1 MEITK
6 REALT
11 SVGIAALLLAVG
23 IAISGCIADA
33 QADQNE
39 KYDKAVQISDSEIFQ
54 YGMRTDVG
62 NAFVY
67 GDLQAV
73 DTVTFP
79 EIGGEYMSV
88 EKVKEK
94 HTKHTRQVKHTR
106 TVHGRTETY
115 YTTETYWTW
124 DTVSTEKAVCKEVRF
139 CGAVFP
145 KEKIKIPGLEYI
157 TTIKGSSKIRY
168 KYYGTGTSFVGTVF
182 TELRNGTISDN
193 SAFYAEKTIEE
204 AKGSLEGWDW
214 RWLFWI
220 FWPFVMGAAIYRF
233 CYLKNQWL
241 E

>member
-6 REALT
+6 REVLV
-11 SVGIAALLLAVG
+11 SVVIGALLLAVG
-23 IAISGCIADA
+23 ISISGCIADA

-39 KYDKAVQISDSEIFQ
+39 KYNKAVQITDPEIFQ
-54 YGMRTDVG
+54 YGMRTDIG

-67 GDLQAV
+67 GDLEAV

-79 EIGGEYMSV
+79 EIGGEYMAV
-88 EKVKEK
+88 KKVKEK

-106 TVHGRTETY
+106 TVKGKTETY

-124 DTVSTEKAVCKEVRF
+124 DTVSTENAVCKEVRF
-139 CGAVFP
+139 CEVVFL
-145 KEKIKIPGLEYI
+145 EGKIEIPGLEYI
-157 TTIKGSSKIRY
+157 DTIKESSKIRY
-168 KYYGTGTSFVGTVF
+168 KYYGTGPSFTGTVF
-182 TELRNGTISDN
+182 TELRNGTISDS
-193 SAFYAEKTIEE
+193 SAFYAGKTIEE

-220 FWPFVMGAAIYRF
+220 FWAFVMGAAIYGF